1 MDPDTPG
8 ILIALEGA
16 RAATLFVD
24 ADSRGGGEMRR
35 REFLNMMPGLVL
47 AWPFA
52 ARAQQTARVPAV
64 GVLAPHLLD
73 PAFPGLVEQLRDLG
87 YEDGRTVRLLIRS
100 AETKLEQLPHLA
112 AELVRTKVDVI
123 VAINTPA
130 SREAIAATKDIPI
143 IMVAV
148 GNPVATGFVSN
159 LARPGGNVTGIS
171 NMSGDLASKKL
182 AILKEALP
190 ASKRIAVLF
199 NPDDPVTA
207 AQIPDTRQA
216 AQRLPIEV
224 RFFAVRSQP
233 TLTAAFKELTDWGA
247 DGLMWL
253 AGQHQSFMKATVE
266 LAARHRLAAM
276 VVTPPDVRMGG
287 LIAYAADN
295 GELFRR
301 IAVYVDRVL
310 KGTRPGDLPVEQ
322 PTKFQLAINLKTA
335 KALGLTIPPT
345 LLARA
350 DEVIE

>member
-1 MDPDTPG
+1 MLG
-8 ILIALEGA
+8 GA
-16 RAATLFVD
+16 
-24 ADSRGGGEMRR
+24 MQRR
-35 REFLNMMPGLVL
+35 DFIKVMSGFAL

-52 ARAQQTARVPAV
+52 ARAQQPARLPVV

-73 PAFPGLVEQLRDLG
+73 PGFPGLVEQLRELG

-100 AETKLEQLPHLA
+100 ADAKLDQLPHLA
-112 AELVRTKVDVI
+112 AELVRAKVDVI

-130 SREAIAATKDIPI
+130 SREAIAATKEIPV
-143 IMVAV
+143 IMGMV

-159 LARPGGNVTGIS
+159 LARPGGNVTGVS

-182 AILKEALP
+182 EILKEALP
-190 ASKRIAVLF
+190 APRRIAVLF

-207 AQIPDTRQA
+207 SQIPDTEQA
-216 AQRLPIEV
+216 ARRLPIEV

-233 TLTAAFKELTDWGA
+233 TLTSAFKELTDWRA
-247 DGLMWL
+247 DGVMWL

-266 LAARHRLAAM
+266 LAARHRLAVM
-276 VVTPPDVRMGG
+276 VVTSPDVRMGG
-287 LIAYAADN
+287 LISYSADN

-322 PTKFQLAINLKTA
+322 PTKFQLVINLKTA
-335 KALGLTIPPT
+335 KTLGLTVPPS